1 MLTKTFNEEQD
12 LHFFLLKL
20 QSNWAGFSMNICWRQ
35 IRQSSSVIAHIS
47 SLSNIWRVSKP
58 LKDLTYYF
66 NQVIFAKMTARPEHF
81 WPTSSSLGILRWGWC
96 SHRQEVLRLPGCSPF
111 ETSQHICCAAVCAI
125 HSPLTERRSPSPAAA
140 NHIQFTSEYVCSL
153 WLRSL
158 H

>member
-47 SLSNIWRVSKP
+47 SLSNIWHVSKP
-58 LKDLTYYF
+58 LKYLTYYF
-66 NQVIFAKMTARPEHF
+66 NQVIFAKMTAGMNISDPQARL
-81 WPTSSSLGILRWGWC
+81 SASWGEDGA
-96 SHRQEVLRLPGCSPF
+96 HRQEVLRLPSCSPF
-111 ETSQHICCAAVCAI
+111 ETSQHICCAAVRTI
-125 HSPLTERRSPSPAAA
+125 HSPLTERHSPSPAAA
-140 NHIQFTSEYVCSL
+140 NHIEFTSEYVCSL
-153 WLRSL
+153 WLHSL